1 MSDRIAPPRDELV
14 CKCPKSRTTLLQNYS
29 WPGNVRELENLI
41 ERLAIDVP
49 PTGIGDLHYSFDVL
63 FC

>member
-1 MSDRIAPPRDELV
+1 MFGES
-14 CKCPKSRTTLLQNYS
+14 YS

-49 PTGIGDLHYSFDVL
+49 PTGVVSARISALML
-63 FC
+63 NLIA